1 MTQATAPIPASGLPR
16 PSASRRVLDAI
27 GRSLIGSDRPWD
39 PANRFGLVIL
49 CLVMIA
55 AFGIV
60 FPNFFTVSNS
70 FTILLNITAIGI
82 ATFGSSMLLIS
93 GNVDL
98 SIAGMYGLVAVSTA
112 TVVRDTQSPLLG
124 VVFAISMGAALGF
137 TNGRLIRALNIN
149 PLIVTLGMGA
159 IYRGL
164 GYVVTDAHTVFGFP
178 DAFVAI
184 GRTDIGPIP
193 VPVIIGALIFIIGGY
208 ILLRTVVGL
217 RIYAAGG
224 NLASTKLAGVR
235 TELLEL
241 SLYTVNGALI
251 GLVAVL
257 TIARLG
263 SASPSIGT
271 QFELNVLT
279 AAILGGAAFAG
290 GSGHPLGILFG
301 VITIGVIDAGII
313 FAGVPDFWQQIT
325 KGAVL
330 ILALGA
336 DQYAIRRRAR
346 ARPSDEVEPMASSM
360 RPTLA
365 SRSPDPAI
373 NGPVATHGATLL
385 ACHDLKKSYGA
396 VAAVQGISF
405 SVAAGEVVCLVGDNG
420 AGKSTLI
427 KMLSGAIEPDEGTIE
442 VLGETARF
450 SGPHVARSFGIETAY
465 QDLALCPNL
474 GAAYNLVLGAE
485 PVRIRLGPLSVRDD
499 KKAKQTAHAR
509 MEELGIYLTDDERP
523 VRLLSGGQRQSI
535 AIARI
540 AGRGVKVAIL
550 DEPTAALGVR
560 QTKNVLE
567 LVRGLAQRGTGVIM
581 ISHDIDD
588 VFAVADRVVV
598 LRLGRV
604 VHEGPASKLTPMALI
619 HLMAGLSGTPT
630 VEETDRAAKADGFE
644 AASAPH

>member
-1 MTQATAPIPASGLPR
+1 
-16 PSASRRVLDAI
+16 
-27 GRSLIGSDRPWD
+27 
-39 PANRFGLVIL
+39 
-49 CLVMIA
+49 
-55 AFGIV
+55 
-60 FPNFFTVSNS
+60 
-70 FTILLNITAIGI
+70 
-82 ATFGSSMLLIS
+82 
-93 GNVDL
+93 
-98 SIAGMYGLVAVSTA
+98 MYGLVAVTTA
-112 TVVRDTQSPLLG
+112 TVVRDTQNPVLG
-124 VVFAISMGAALGF
+124 VVFALAMGAALGLV
-137 TNGRLIRALNIN
+137 NGRLIRALNIN
-149 PLIVTLGMGA
+149 PLIVTLGMAA
-159 IYRGL
+159 ILQGPRLCRDRRPDGVRVPRLLRGHRADRHRAEYPL
-164 GYVVTDAHTVFGFP
+164 
-178 DAFVAI
+178 
-184 GRTDIGPIP
+184 
-193 VPVIIGALIFIIGGY
+193 PVIIGALVFIVGGY
-208 ILLRTVVGL
+208 MPVADR
-217 RIYAAGG
+217 RRSADIYATGG
-224 NLASTKLAGVR
+224 NLASTKLAGVK
-235 TELLEL
+235 TELLVA

-271 QFELNVLT
+271 QFELDVLT

-313 FAGVPDFWQQIT
+313 FAGVPDFWQQIV

-330 ILALGA
+330 ILALA
-336 DQYAIRRRAR
+336 TDQYAIRRRAK
-346 ARPSDEVEPMASSM
+346 ARPADAVEPTASSM
-360 RPTLA
+360 TPTLVEPQ
-365 SRSPDPAI
+365 PDPAL
-373 NGPVATHGATLL
+373 NAPDVTRGATLL
-385 ACHDLKKSYGA
+385 ACRDLKKSYGA

-442 VLGETARF
+442 VLGEPARF
-450 SGPHVARSFGIETAY
+450 SGPHAARAFGIETAY

-474 GAAYNLVLGAE
+474 GSMYNLILGAE
-485 PVRIRLGPLSVRDD
+485 PRRINLGPLSVRDD
-499 KKAKQTAHAR
+499 KKAKRLAHER
-509 MEELGIYLTDDERP
+509 LDELGIYLTDDERP

-581 ISHDIDD
+581 ISHNIDD

-604 VHEGPASKLTPMALI
+604 VHEGPAKEMTPTRLI
-619 HLMAGLSGTPT
+619 HLMAGLSGTPS
-630 VEETDRAAKADGFE
+630 VEETDRAAQADGFE
-644 AASAPH
+644 AAPAAG

>member
-1 MTQATAPIPASGLPR
+1 VTQATAPMSASGLPER
-16 PSASRRVLDAI
+16 SLGRRITDAI

-39 PANRFGLVIL
+39 PANRFGLIIL
-49 CLVMIA
+49 CLVMIG
-55 AFGIV
+55 AFGIAYPR
-60 FPNFFTVSNS
+60 FLTIDNA

-98 SIAGMYGLVAVSTA
+98 SIAGMYGLIAVSTA
-112 TVVRDTQSPLLG
+112 TIVRDTQNPVLG
-124 VVFAISMGAALGF
+124 VVFAIAMGAVLGL

-159 IYRGL
+159 IFKGL

-178 DAFVAI
+178 EAFEAI
-184 GRTDIGPIP
+184 GRTDVGPIP
-193 VPVIIGALIFIIGGY
+193 VPVIIGALVFIVGGY

-224 NLASTKLAGVR
+224 NLASTKLAGVK
-235 TELLEL
+235 TELLVV

-271 QFELNVLT
+271 GFELDVLT

-313 FAGVPDFWQQIT
+313 FAGVPDFWQQIV

-330 ILALGA
+330 ILALAA

-346 ARPSDEVEPMASSM
+346 ARPADAVEPMATSM
-360 RPTLA
+360 TSTLA
-365 SRSPDPAI
+365 ELPPDPAL
-373 NGPVATHGATLL
+373 NVPGVTRGATLL
-385 ACHDLKKSYGA
+385 ACNDLKKSYGA

-427 KMLSGAIEPDEGTIE
+427 KMLSGAIEPDEGSIE
-442 VLGETARF
+442 VLGETVRF

-474 GAAYNLVLGAE
+474 GSVYNLVLGAE

-499 KKAKQTAHAR
+499 KKAKRTAHAR
-509 MEELGIYLTDDERP
+509 LEELGIYLTDDERP

-540 AGRGVKVAIL
+540 AGQGVKVAIL

-567 LVRGLAQRGTGVIM
+567 LVRGLAKRGTGVIM
-581 ISHDIDD
+581 ISHNIDD

-604 VHEGPASKLTPMALI
+604 VHEGPASELTPTALI
-619 HLMAGLSGTPT
+619 HLMAGLSATPT
-630 VEETDRAAKADGFE
+630 VEDTDRAARADGYE
-644 AASAPH
+644 AAPAPG